1 MSVAPPPPPPPSPAV
16 TNPESGVRVS
26 PWLLTV
32 LGALATAVAV
42 FAGASALRVE
52 RMEVRLEALEKA
64 QPSQLETGKALG
76 RLTEQVSQM
85 NKSLDKLLDDRLES
99 RRPTRER

>member
-1 MSVAPPPPPPPSPAV
+1 MS
-16 TNPESGVRVS
+16 NPNYGVRVS

-32 LGALATAVAV
+32 LGALTTAAAV

-52 RMEVRLEALEKA
+52 RMEVRIEILEKA

-85 NKSLDKLLDDRLES
+85 NKSLDKLLDDRLD
-99 RRPTRER
+99 RPSSNRNR